1 MTQFKVGDAVCLLV
15 DAPEA
20 GLSKGD
26 LGAIVLDFDTPAV
39 AYETEFC
46 DSEGRTIAQSALR
59 QDQIAHYHPQRVKPS
74 AS

>member
-1 MTQFKVGDAVCLLV
+1 MAQFKVGDAVCLLV
-15 DAPEA
+15 DIPEA

-26 LGAIVLDFDTPAV
+26 LGAIVLDFDTPAI

-46 DSEGRTIAQSALR
+46 DSEGRTIAQVALR
-59 QDQIAHYHPQRVKPS
+59 PDQITRYDPQGVGTS